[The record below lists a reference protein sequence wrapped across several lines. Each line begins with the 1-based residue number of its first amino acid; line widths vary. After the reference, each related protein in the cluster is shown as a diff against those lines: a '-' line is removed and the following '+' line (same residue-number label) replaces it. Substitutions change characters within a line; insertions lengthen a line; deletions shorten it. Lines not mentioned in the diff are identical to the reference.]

1 MDSQCRILLVDGD
14 NANLLVMQQILD
26 SAYEVEF
33 AFTAREAAFRLASG
47 SFDLIISGYTLP
59 DMALPDFLSSIKP
72 ESRLK
77 VTCY

>member
-47 SFDLIISGYTLP
+47 SFDII
-59 DMALPDFLSSIKP
+59 I
-72 ESRLK
+72 
-77 VTCY
+77 